1 MLDMV
6 DVVILPRAATLS
18 ASRNFADWE
27 AIAASEPGSIA

>member
-18 ASRNFADWE
+18 VSRNFAD
-27 AIAASEPGSIA
+27 